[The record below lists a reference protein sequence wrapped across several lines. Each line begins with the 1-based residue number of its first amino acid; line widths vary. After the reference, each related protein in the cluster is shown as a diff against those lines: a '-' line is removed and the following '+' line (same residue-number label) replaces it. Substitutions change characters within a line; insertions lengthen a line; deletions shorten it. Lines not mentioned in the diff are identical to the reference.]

1 MKEHTKK
8 RVRRLLAGAVTVSM
22 ALALIPNIAGKKE
35 IRAAWEKNQGNTQ
48 LGVSQIKGPKK
59 DTTDQSEWTGS
70 YVYFGKYVEGEK
82 SSPIRFRVLAPT
94 TDKYGGTTMFL
105 DSDSSL
111 FVRSFD
117 DSSNIWYDE
126 VTGESCE
133 LREYL
138 NKDFLSGSFTDA
150 EQAAIAVSYADTH
163 DLVEWKGGDED
174 ASFKVAFRTG
184 IYGKYVGINEK
195 IFVLDA
201 EEASNCE
208 YGYNVTDVNCTSRKK
223 IKVSSAGSWWLRSA
237 YSDNSF
243 DAGCVRPFG
252 FLGGYVVNYADIGV
266 APALNINQSSII
278 FSSLIS
284 GTSGEYGAEYKLTVA
299 DPKIKIAVPAGKD
312 VTASGKTITVPYA
325 ISGDNAGTATRASV
339 LILDKKYEAGKTN
352 NTSILYYD
360 TLSGTFSNSS
370 ATTGTFTLPD
380 NLKVEDWGTGYYVY
394 ILAEDVNDMYETDYA
409 STPVKISIPYT
420 VTYEVANGT
429 WSDGTTAPKTETVA
443 SGSSPASV
451 PTGMIASVGFE
462 NGAWDTNPSG
472 ATITGATTFTYTF
485 DEIPTYT
492 VTYEVVNGTWAD
504 GTTAVKTETVA
515 RDASPA
521 NVPTGMIA
529 SSSFEGGSWDSDP
542 STATITGAT
551 TFTYSFDAIPTYTV
565 TYEVVNGTWAD
576 GTTAVKTETVARDA
590 SPASVPT
597 GMIASSGFE
606 NGAWDTD
613 PSTATISGDTTF
625 TYTFDAIPTYTVT
638 YEVVNGTWAD
648 GTTAPKTETVARD
661 ASPASVPTGMI
672 ASSGFENGAWDTDP
686 STATISGDTTF
697 TYTFAPVDTYIVTV
711 QSDGNGTASADVT
724 YGATGTEVTLTATPS
739 AGYQFKEWQV
749 ISGGVTITN
758 NKFTIGTENVVVKAI
773 FEEVPATTYTVTF
786 ETNGGSAI
794 ASQKVEDGNK
804 ATKPADPTKEGYTFE
819 GWYKD
824 AALTVA
830 YDFETAITADITL
843 YAKWTQ
849 KAQISYTV
857 VSGADGSWKLGSG
870 TDYTLTVKRSED
882 DPSCIDHFTGVQTD
896 GAALVKDSHYTAKP
910 GSTVITLKNSYLESL
925 SEGKH
930 TITVN
935 FDDGSVSLEITVQ
948 AADKKE
954 VTLIPKTGETGCIAV
969 LGAIMILS
977 AAGCVITLEREKR
990 RRRSA
995 R

>member
-8 RVRRLLAGAVTVSM
+8 RVRRLLAGVVTASM

-35 IRAAWEKNQGNTQ
+35 VRADWEKTQANTK

-59 DTTDQSEWTGS
+59 ETTATSEWTGS
-70 YVYFGKYVEGEK
+70 YVYFGNYVEDEK
-82 SSPIRFRVLAPT
+82 SSPIKFRVLAPT
-94 TDKYGGTTMFL
+94 TDRYGGTTMFL
-105 DSDSSL
+105 DSDSVL
-111 FVRSFD
+111 FNRRFD
-117 DSSNIWYDE
+117 DDSHIWYDAD
-126 VTGESCE
+126 TGISCE
-133 LREYL
+133 LREHL
-138 NKDFLSGSFTDA
+138 NGDFLAGSFTSA
-150 EQAAIAVSYADTH
+150 EQAAIATSKADSH
-163 DLVEWKGGDED
+163 DLVAYTGGG
-174 ASFKVAFRTG
+174 ASFQVDPSWAYAAYK
-184 IYGKYVGINEK
+184 KYVGINEK

-208 YGYNVTDVNCTSRKK
+208 YGYNVLHKKCTSR
-223 IKVSSAGSWWLRSA
+223 IKNSGSSAAHWWLRSA
-237 YSDNSF
+237 YSSLSDY
-243 DAGCVRPFG
+243 AGFVDDTGWLRQ
-252 FLGGYVVNYADIGV
+252 LYVDTPALGV

-278 FSSLIS
+278 FSSRIS
-284 GTSGEYGAEYKLTVA
+284 GTSGEYKAEYKLTVA

-312 VTASGKTITVPYA
+312 VSASGKTITVPYA
-325 ISGDNAGTATRASV
+325 ISGDNAGTATRTSV
-339 LILDKKYEAGKTN
+339 LILDKKYEAGKTD

-360 TLSGTFSNSS
+360 ALGGTFSNS
-370 ATTGTFTLPD
+370 AAATGTFTLPD
-380 NLKVEDWGTGYYVY
+380 NLKVEEWGVGYFVY
-394 ILAEDVNDMYETDYA
+394 ILAEDINDIYVTDYA
-409 STPVKISIPYT
+409 SAPVEITIPYT
-420 VTYEVANGT
+420 VTYKVVNGT

-443 SGSSPASV
+443 RDASPANV
-451 PTGMIASVGFE
+451 PTGMIASSSFE
-462 NGAWDTNPSG
+462 GGSWDTDPST

-492 VTYEVVNGTWAD
+492 VTYEVVNGTW
-504 GTTAVKTETVA
+504 
-515 RDASPA
+515 S
-521 NVPTGMIA
+521 
-529 SSSFEGGSWDSDP
+529 
-542 STATITGAT
+542 
-551 TFTYSFDAIPTYTV
+551 
-565 TYEVVNGTWAD
+565 
-576 GTTAVKTETVARDA
+576 
-590 SPASVPT
+590 
-597 GMIASSGFE
+597 
-606 NGAWDTD
+606 
-613 PSTATISGDTTF
+613 
-625 TYTFDAIPTYTVT
+625 
-638 YEVVNGTWAD
+638 D

-661 ASPASVPTGMI
+661 ASPASVPEDMI
-672 ASSGFENGAWDTDP
+672 ASSGFENGAWDADP
-686 STATISGDTTF
+686 STATITGDTTF
-697 TYTFAPVDTYIVTV
+697 TYTFAPVDTYTVTV
-711 QSDGNGTASADVT
+711 QNDGNGTASADVA
-724 YGATGTEVTLTATPS
+724 YGAAGTEVTLTATPS

-749 ISGGVTITN
+749 VSGGVTITN

-786 ETNGGSAI
+786 ETNGGSAVT
-794 ASQKVEDGNK
+794 SQTVADGSK
-804 ATKPADPTKEGYTFE
+804 ATKPADPTKEGYTFD

-830 YDFETAITADITL
+830 FDFETAITADITL

-896 GAALVKDSHYTAKP
+896 GAALVKDSHYTTAP

-969 LGAIMILS
+969 LGVIMVIS
-977 AAGCVITLEREKR
+977 AAGCLITLEREKKR
-990 RRRSA
+990 RRNA

>member
-8 RVRRLLAGAVTVSM
+8 RVRRLLAGAVTASM

-35 IRAAWEKNQGNTQ
+35 VWADWEKTQANTK

-59 DTTDQSEWTGS
+59 ETTATSEWTGS
-70 YVYFGKYVEGEK
+70 YVYFGNYG

-174 ASFKVAFRTG
+174 ASFKVAPRT
-184 IYGKYVGINEK
+184 YSVFKKYVGINDEK

-208 YGYNVTDVNCTSRKK
+208 YGYNVSDDNCTSRKK

-237 YSDNSF
+237 YSSNSY
-243 DAGCVRPFG
+243 DAGCVRIYG
-252 FLGGYVVNYADIGV
+252 FLGGYAVNYADIGV

-278 FSSLIS
+278 FSTRIKDPDSN
-284 GTSGEYGAEYKLTVA
+284 GYGAEYKLTVE
-299 DPKIKIAVPAGKD
+299 DPKIKIAVPAGQN
-312 VTASGKTITVPYA
+312 VTATGKAITVPYL
-325 ISGDNAGTATRASV
+325 ISGDNAGNTTRASV
-339 LILDKKYEAGKTN
+339 LILDKKYEAGKTD

-360 TLSGTFSNSS
+360 ALGGKFSNS
-370 ATTGTFTLPD
+370 AAATGTFTLPD
-380 NLKVEDWGTGYYVY
+380 NLKVENWGTGYYVY
-394 ILAEDVNDMYETDYA
+394 ILAEDVNDTYETDYA
-409 STPVKISIPYT
+409 STPVEITIPYT
-420 VTYEVANGT
+420 VTYKVVNGT
-429 WSDGTTAPKTETVA
+429 WADGTTAPKTETVA
-443 SGSSPASV
+443 
-451 PTGMIASVGFE
+451 
-462 NGAWDTNPSG
+462 
-472 ATITGATTFTYTF
+472 
-485 DEIPTYT
+485 
-492 VTYEVVNGTWAD
+492 
-504 GTTAVKTETVA
+504 

-521 NVPTGMIA
+521 SVPTGMIA
-529 SSSFEGGSWDSDP
+529 SSSFEGGSWDTDP

-606 NGAWDTD
+606 GGSWDTD
-613 PSTATISGDTTF
+613 PSTATITGATTF
-625 TYTFDAIPTYTVT
+625 TYSFDAIPTYTVT
-638 YEVVNGTWAD
+638 YEVVNGTWADGTTAVKTETVARGASPASVPTGMIASSGFENGAWDTDPSAATITGATTFTYSFDAIPTYTVTYEVVNGTWSD

-672 ASSGFENGAWDTDP
+672 ASSSFEGGSWDTDP
-686 STATISGDTTF
+686 STATITGATTF

-724 YGATGTEVTLTATPS
+724 YGATGTEVTLTATPN

-794 ASQKVEDGNK
+794 ASQKVADGNK
-804 ATKPADPTKEGYTFE
+804 ATKPADPTKDGYTFE

-977 AAGCVITLEREKR
+977 AAGCLITLEREKQR
-990 RRRSA
+990 RRNA

>member
-35 IRAAWEKNQGNTQ
+35 IRADWEKTQANTK

-59 DTTDQSEWTGS
+59 ETTATSEWTGS
-70 YVYFGKYVEGEK
+70 YVYFGNYG

-105 DSDSSL
+105 DSDSVL
-111 FVRSFD
+111 FERRFD

-126 VTGESCE
+126 DAGISCE
-133 LREYL
+133 LRDYL
-138 NKDFLSGSFTDA
+138 NGDFLSGSFTDA
-150 EQAAIAVSYADTH
+150 EQAAIAKSQASAH
-163 DLVEWKGGDED
+163 DLVKWEGGDE
-174 ASFKVAFRTG
+174 SFKVDPDWA
-184 IYGKYVGINEK
+184 YGAYKKYVGINEK

-208 YGYNVTDVNCTSRKK
+208 YGYNVSDEGCTSR
-223 IKVSSAGSWWLRSA
+223 IKNSGGSAARWWLRSA
-237 YSDNSF
+237 YSDYSSLVGNV
-243 DAGCVRPFG
+243 GRY
-252 FLGGYVVNYADIGV
+252 GGLYDDIVNITSIGV

-472 ATITGATTFTYTF
+472 ATITGATTFTYKF
-485 DEIPTYT
+485 
-492 VTYEVVNGTWAD
+492 V
-504 GTTAVKTETVA
+504 
-515 RDASPA
+515 
-521 NVPTGMIA
+521 
-529 SSSFEGGSWDSDP
+529 
-542 STATITGAT
+542 
-551 TFTYSFDAIPTYTV
+551 AIPTYTV
-565 TYEVVNGTWAD
+565 TY
-576 GTTAVKTETVARDA
+576 K
-590 SPASVPT
+590 
-597 GMIASSGFE
+597 
-606 NGAWDTD
+606 
-613 PSTATISGDTTF
+613 
-625 TYTFDAIPTYTVT
+625 
-638 YEVVNGTWAD
+638 VVNGTWAD

-661 ASPASVPTGMI
+661 ESPASVPEDMI
-672 ASSGFENGAWDTDP
+672 ASSGFENGAWDTNPSGATITGATTFTYKFVAIPTYTVTYKVVNGTWADGTTAPKTETVARDESPASVPEDMIASSGFENGAWNADP
-686 STATISGDTTF
+686 STATITGDTTF
-697 TYTFAPVDTYIVTV
+697 TYTFAPVDTYTVTV
-711 QSDGNGTASADVT
+711 QSDGNGTASADVA

-749 ISGGVTITN
+749 VSGGVTITN
-758 NKFTIGTENVVVKAI
+758 NKFTIGTEDVVVKAI

-786 ETNGGSAI
+786 ETNGGSAVV
-794 ASQKVEDGNK
+794 SQKVADGNK
-804 ATKPADPTKEGYTFE
+804 ATKPADPTKDGYTFE

-830 YDFETAITADITL
+830 FDFETAITADITL

-849 KAQISYTV
+849 KAEITYTV

-935 FDDGSVSLEITVQ
+935 FDDGSVSMEITVQ

-969 LGAIMILS
+969 LGVIMVFS
-977 AAGCVITLEREKR
+977 AAGCLITLEREKKR
-990 RRRSA
+990 RRNA